1 MNCGATRKPDRCR
14 GKYKTVEMEDTF
26 NVDTVE
32 TDQAPL
38 LSSMDTSPSLEGE
51 KTSKKLVSTDICTAG
66 DVTGF
71 EKTDKVED
79 LTEELKECTGNTS
92 EEKEGK
98 LKEQIDE
105 VVSGIGSLETVEDV
119 KRCESKTTEDVSET
133 AKQVCDIGA
142 RKSVGA
148 SEDENVPGNLD
159 NVIKSINRS
168 GARAKR
174 VVRKVNSEQV
184 LNTSVRP
191 PEERM
196 DLDIVRKM
204 SEPNSRGYI
213 PWQLL
218 GTYYQLK
225 QKSCQRL
232 YAASGRSDD
241 LALFF
246 HNGRFYAMEAWC
258 SHMGRLFLQFTP
270 PDFIQLTCPSF
281 RLGH

>member
-1 MNCGATRKPDRCR
+1 MNCGATWKPDRCR
-14 GKYKTVEMEDTF
+14 GKYKTVEMEDSF
-26 NVDTVE
+26 SVNTVE
-32 TDQAPL
+32 TDQTPL
-38 LSSMDTSPSLEGE
+38 LSSMDTSLSLEGE
-51 KTSKKLVSTDICTAG
+51 ETSKKLVSTDICSAG

-71 EKTDKVED
+71 EETDKVED
-79 LTEELKECTGNTS
+79 LIEELKECTDNTS
-92 EEKEGK
+92 EEKEDT

-105 VVSGIGSLETVEDV
+105 VVSGIGSLETVGGV
-119 KRCESKTTEDVSET
+119 KRCESKTTQDVSEA

-142 RKSVGA
+142 RKSAGE
-148 SEDENVPGNLD
+148 SEDESLPGNLD

-174 VVRKVNSEQV
+174 VIRKAKSEV
-184 LNTSVRP
+184 LTTSVCP

-218 GTYYQLK
+218 GTYCQLK

-258 SHMGRLFLQFTP
+258 THMGRLFL
-270 PDFIQLTCPSF
+270 
-281 RLGH
+281 